1 MRIDSRSLALATISA
16 TLLCGVAFAEAAPTP
31 QSIIEATITN
41 ENAAAARHDHYLYIT
56 YERSDRTGG
65 HLWQERVVDTDAGR
79 LRLLLAE
86 DGKPISAERHIQELD
101 RLNAIASDPAAFA
114 RRQSSVLN
122 EEKRAREMLE
132 ELPHDFLFDDVVL
145 EKGIW
150 TMNFRPNP
158 TYTPSGIE
166 ERVLHNMAG
175 RLVIDARD
183 LRLIHMD
190 FHLTQDVSIGF
201 GLLANIHAG
210 TNFISDHQ
218 IADGHWHT
226 VHIATQ
232 VRARAILVKSLNL
245 NLDLVRTDFVSLD
258 RSLTIPQAVALLE
271 K

>member
-1 MRIDSRSLALATISA
+1 MRIDSRSLVSATLFA
-16 TLLCGVAFAEAAPTP
+16 TLLCGVAFAEVAPTP
-31 QSIIEATITN
+31 QSIIESTITN
-41 ENAAAARHDHYLYIT
+41 ENTAAARHDHYLYLT

-65 HLWQERVVDTDAGR
+65 HLWEERVVDTDAGR

-86 DGKPISAERHIQELD
+86 DGKPISAERHMQELD
-101 RLNAIASDPAAFA
+101 RLNAIAADPAAFA

-145 EKGIW
+145 ENGIW
-150 TMNFRPNP
+150 RMNFRPNP
-158 TYTPSGIE
+158 SYTPSSIE
-166 ERVLHNMAG
+166 ERILHNMAG
-175 RLVIDARD
+175 RLVIDAHD

-201 GLLANIHAG
+201 GLLANIRAG

>member
-1 MRIDSRSLALATISA
+1 V
-16 TLLCGVAFAEAAPTP
+16 LLGVASGQTSPTP
-31 QSIIEATITN
+31 QSLIEATIAN
-41 ENAAAARHDHYLYIT
+41 ENAAAARHDHYLYVT

-65 HLWQERVVDTDAGR
+65 HLWQERVVDTDDGR

-86 DGKPISAERHIQELD
+86 DGKPISAERHMQELD
-101 RLNAIASDPAAFA
+101 RLNAIAADPTAFA

-122 EEKRAREMLE
+122 DEKRARELLE

-158 TYTPSGIE
+158 SYTPSGIE

-175 RLVIDARD
+175 RLVIDARE

-201 GLLANIHAG
+201 GLVANIHAG
-210 TNFISDHQ
+210 TNFISDREYV
-218 IADGHWHT
+218 DGHWHT
-226 VHIATQ
+226 VHIATV
-232 VRARAILVKSLNL
+232 VRAKAMLVKSLNL

-258 RSLTIPQAVALLE
+258 RNLTIPQAVALLE

>member
-1 MRIDSRSLALATISA
+1 MRNGLRWTGLAVGCSV
-16 TLLCGVAFAEAAPTP
+16 LLCLASAQTPPTP
-31 QSIIEATITN
+31 QSIIEATISN
-41 ENAAAARHDHYLYIT
+41 ENAAAARHDHYLYVT

-65 HLWQERVVDTDAGR
+65 HLWEERVVDTDDGR

-86 DGKPISAERHIQELD
+86 DGKPISAERHMQEID
-101 RLNAIASDPAAFA
+101 RLNAIAADPAAFA

-122 EEKRAREMLE
+122 DEKRARELLE
-132 ELPHDFLFDDVVL
+132 ELPHDFLFDNVVL
-145 EKGIW
+145 ENGTW
-150 TMNFRPNP
+150 RMNFRPNP
-158 TYTPSGIE
+158 GYTPSGIE

-175 RLVIDARD
+175 RLVIDAREM
-183 LRLIHMD
+183 RLIHMD

-218 IADGHWHT
+218 FADGHWHT
-226 VHIATQ
+226 VHIATE
-232 VRARAILVKSLNL
+232 VHARAMLIKSLNL

-258 RSLTIPQAVALLE
+258 RNLTIPQAVALLE